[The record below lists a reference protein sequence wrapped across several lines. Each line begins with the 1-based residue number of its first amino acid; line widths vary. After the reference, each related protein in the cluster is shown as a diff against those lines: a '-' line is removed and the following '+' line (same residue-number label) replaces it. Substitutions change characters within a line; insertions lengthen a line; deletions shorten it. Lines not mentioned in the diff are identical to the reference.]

1 MPRPGAP
8 ARLHYPSGIP
18 RGEVYRPGL
27 SFNSNYSSKKL
38 NENQHRK
45 FVVQQLARTND
56 MESVNRFLYGP
67 SPEERV
73 RKWQAKIRT
82 EERQMDREIRGIE
95 TAQNKVKIQLK
106 QLAAK
111 NDLKNCKM
119 LAKEIVRSNK
129 QKDRLFTSKARLN
142 SIRMQLQH
150 QLATLKISGTLQKST
165 EIMKL
170 SNSLMK
176 LPELSKTMQEMSKEM
191 MKAGIMS
198 EMVEDAIDTLDE
210 DEEELEEEAEAE
222 VQNVLFNITDG
233 KLGQMGAVGSKLPQS
248 AEPSQAVQE
257 EDLEDLGHTRKRA
270 YRQASLQAQGKEP
283 RHQLGKHEQRRPCIA
298 ANGTS
303 STLLSYKLH
312 FLLVILSSN

>member
-1 MPRPGAP
+1 
-8 ARLHYPSGIP
+8 
-18 RGEVYRPGL
+18 
-27 SFNSNYSSKKL
+27 
-38 NENQHRK
+38 
-45 FVVQQLARTND
+45 

-111 NDLKNCKM
+111 NDIKNCKM

-176 LPELSKTMQEMSKEM
+176 LPELNKTMSEMSKEM

-210 DEEELEEEAEAE
+210 DEDELEEEAEAE
-222 VQNVLFNITDG
+222 VQNVLFDITDG
-233 KLGQMGAVGSKLPQS
+233 KLGQMGLVGTKLPQS
-248 AEPSQAVQE
+248 TQQNQLTEE
-257 EDLEDLGHTRKRA
+257 EDLEDVERM
-270 YRQASLQAQGKEP
+270 QAQ
-283 RHQLGKHEQRRPCIA
+283 L
-298 ANGTS
+298 NG
-303 STLLSYKLH
+303 LLQS
-312 FLLVILSSN
+312 

>member
-1 MPRPGAP
+1 
-8 ARLHYPSGIP
+8 
-18 RGEVYRPGL
+18 
-27 SFNSNYSSKKL
+27 
-38 NENQHRK
+38 
-45 FVVQQLARTND
+45 

-106 QLAAK
+106 QLASK
-111 NDLKNCKM
+111 NDLKNCKL

-176 LPELSKTMQEMSKEM
+176 LPELNKTMQEMSQEM

-233 KLGQMGAVGSKLPQS
+233 KLGQMGSVSSKLPQPELS
-248 AEPSQAVQE
+248 EPAQE
-257 EDLEDLGHTRKRA
+257 NDLEDVERM
-270 YRQASLQAQGKEP
+270 QAQ
-283 RHQLGKHEQRRPCIA
+283 L
-298 ANGTS
+298 NG
-303 STLLSYKLH
+303 LLQS
-312 FLLVILSSN
+312 

>member
-1 MPRPGAP
+1 
-8 ARLHYPSGIP
+8 
-18 RGEVYRPGL
+18 
-27 SFNSNYSSKKL
+27 
-38 NENQHRK
+38 
-45 FVVQQLARTND
+45 

-95 TAQNKVKIQLK
+95 TAQNKVKVQLK

-111 NDLKNCKM
+111 NDIKNCKM

-176 LPELSKTMQEMSKEM
+176 LPELNKTMSEMSKEM

-210 DEEELEEEAEAE
+210 DEDELEEEAEAE
-222 VQNVLFNITDG
+222 VQNVLFDITDG
-233 KLGQMGAVGSKLPQS
+233 KLGQMGSVGTKLPQS
-248 AEPSQAVQE
+248 TQQNQLTED
-257 EDLEDLGHTRKRA
+257 EDLEDVERM
-270 YRQASLQAQGKEP
+270 QAQ
-283 RHQLGKHEQRRPCIA
+283 L
-298 ANGTS
+298 NG
-303 STLLSYKLH
+303 LLQS
-312 FLLVILSSN
+312 

>member
-1 MPRPGAP
+1 MVNTDGT
-8 ARLHYPSGIP
+8 I
-18 RGEVYRPGL
+18 
-27 SFNSNYSSKKL
+27 
-38 NENQHRK
+38 Q
-45 FVVQQLARTND
+45 
-56 MESVNRFLYGP
+56 SVNRFLYGP

-106 QLAAK
+106 QLASK
-111 NDLKNCKM
+111 NDLKNCKL

-176 LPELSKTMQEMSKEM
+176 LPELNKTMQEMSQEM

-233 KLGQMGAVGSKLPQS
+233 KLGQMGSVSSKLPQPELS
-248 AEPSQAVQE
+248 EPAQE
-257 EDLEDLGHTRKRA
+257 NDLEDVERM
-270 YRQASLQAQGKEP
+270 QAQ
-283 RHQLGKHEQRRPCIA
+283 L
-298 ANGTS
+298 NG
-303 STLLSYKLH
+303 LLQS
-312 FLLVILSSN
+312 

>member
-1 MPRPGAP
+1 
-8 ARLHYPSGIP
+8 
-18 RGEVYRPGL
+18 
-27 SFNSNYSSKKL
+27 
-38 NENQHRK
+38 
-45 FVVQQLARTND
+45 

-95 TAQNKVKIQLK
+95 SAQNKVKIQLK

-111 NDLKNCKM
+111 NDLKNCKT

-176 LPELSKTMQEMSKEM
+176 LPELTKTMQEMSQEM

-210 DEEELEEEAEAE
+210 DEEELEEEADAE

-233 KLGQMGAVGSKLPQS
+233 KLGQMGSVGSKLPHATPIS
-248 AEPSQAVQE
+248 EPAHE
-257 EDLEDLGHTRKRA
+257 NDLEDVERM
-270 YRQASLQAQGKEP
+270 QAQ
-283 RHQLGKHEQRRPCIA
+283 L
-298 ANGTS
+298 NG
-303 STLLSYKLH
+303 LLQS
-312 FLLVILSSN
+312 

>member
-1 MPRPGAP
+1 
-8 ARLHYPSGIP
+8 
-18 RGEVYRPGL
+18 
-27 SFNSNYSSKKL
+27 
-38 NENQHRK
+38 
-45 FVVQQLARTND
+45 

-95 TAQNKVKIQLK
+95 NAQNKVKIQLK

-111 NDLKNCKM
+111 NDLKNCKT

-176 LPELSKTMQEMSKEM
+176 LPELNKTMQEMSQEM

-198 EMVEDAIDTLDE
+198 EMMEDAIDTLDE

-233 KLGQMGAVGSKLPQS
+233 KLGQMGSVSSKLPQS
-248 AEPSQAVQE
+248 TQISEPAQE
-257 EDLEDLGHTRKRA
+257 NELEDVERM
-270 YRQASLQAQGKEP
+270 QAQ
-283 RHQLGKHEQRRPCIA
+283 L
-298 ANGTS
+298 NG
-303 STLLSYKLH
+303 LLQS
-312 FLLVILSSN
+312 

>member
-1 MPRPGAP
+1 
-8 ARLHYPSGIP
+8 
-18 RGEVYRPGL
+18 
-27 SFNSNYSSKKL
+27 
-38 NENQHRK
+38 
-45 FVVQQLARTND
+45 

-95 TAQNKVKIQLK
+95 SAQNKVKIQLK

-129 QKDRLFTSKARLN
+129 QKDRLYTSKARLN

-176 LPELSKTMQEMSKEM
+176 LPELNKTMQEMSKEM
-191 MKAGIMS
+191 MKVRWNRSMRAGIMS
-198 EMVEDAIDTLDE
+198 EMMEDAIDTLDE

-222 VQNVLFNITDG
+222 VQNVLFSITDG
-233 KLGQMGAVGSKLPQS
+233 KLGQMGSVGGKLPQVCPAS
-248 AEPSQAVQE
+248 SLITFKAAFSPVDFSPITTGYRVLSSCRRGRPGRHRKNASTTEWPPPELEAPLRQSDQSKVSSSQA
-257 EDLEDLGHTRKRA
+257 LNTTSSISIC
-270 YRQASLQAQGKEP
+270 RQASFSGVDPLKDKTGYDVSMGK
-283 RHQLGKHEQRRPCIA
+283 L
-298 ANGTS
+298 
-303 STLLSYKLH
+303 
-312 FLLVILSSN
+312 